1 MTTTS
6 DGGPAFPKNGNMAE
20 PIQTGMTLRDYF
32 AAKAM
37 AAMLVDESVRGGAS
51 ALTVAKAAYNM
62 ADAMLAARE
71 AKCPASPS

>member
-1 MTTTS
+1 MIF
-6 DGGPAFPKNGNMAE
+6 DK
-20 PIQTGMTLRDYF
+20 F

-37 AAMLVDESVRGGAS
+37 AAIVDESVRGGAS

-71 AKCPASPS
+71 AK